1 MLFAAWV
8 LSPFIGLAWLD
19 RKTHRPSARVHGT
32 MLLVVLV
39 SWSAYGA
46 VAFGPPRKTPAAVFL
61 LCPLVSWLAI
71 GGSTAAVLLASRR
84 NAVTNAA

>member
-19 RKTHRPSARVHGT
+19 RKAHRPSALVHGT
-32 MLLVVLV
+32 MLLVVLA

-61 LCPLVSWLAI
+61 LCPLVSWFAI